1 MVRRVTSLSD
11 VAETCMERSAEHI
24 PPKAFN
30 GQREI
35 RSVIDVSAVLGGIP
49 RRDGRNLRA
58 SALHN
63 PFTREARPRVR
74 LVMPHIIPNYGAGG
88 ELSQRYD
95 PWEPLGHLWL
105 TLRFEGRVAA

>member
-1 MVRRVTSLSD
+1 MHRCV
-11 VAETCMERSAEHI
+11 EHI

-35 RSVIDVSAVLGGIP
+35 RNVIDVNAVLGEIP
-49 RRDGRNLRA
+49 ERDGRNLRA

-74 LVMPHIIPNYGAGG
+74 LVMPHIISNYGAGG
-88 ELSQRYD
+88 ELSQ
-95 PWEPLGHLWL
+95 
-105 TLRFEGRVAA
+105 

>member
-1 MVRRVTSLSD
+1 MRPITSQSD
-11 VAETCMERSAEHI
+11 VAETCMERSVEHI
-24 PPKAFN
+24 TPKAFN

-35 RSVIDVSAVLGGIP
+35 RSVIDVSAVLGEIP
-49 RRDGRNLRA
+49 KRDGRNPRA
-58 SALHN
+58 SALNN

-95 PWEPLGHLWL
+95 PWERLRHLWP